1 MQIDFLGIQA
11 FLAVVECRSFS
22 QAATRLHLSQT
33 AVSHRMRKL
42 EESLGTPLVVRTSRG
57 IALTESGEALLPM
70 ARSAVQ
76 QLQTSCEAIRRDGR
90 QAPRWV
96 AFGCIPTLASVV
108 VPLLRERH
116 DALGEVQ
123 LRLFDA
129 TPGEIVELVQ
139 GRAAAFGLTVAQ
151 EPLPGVVL
159 EPLGDEPFVLAC
171 PADHPMA
178 RQTSVG
184 WDELADHPLIRISLP
199 SGNSL
204 TIDSALGSRRTQ
216 LRWRYEAQR
225 TAMALDMVGGGLG
238 LTVVPQLCLGDRPDL
253 VGVPLVAPAVARTL
267 VLVRRDD
274 EPLEGPQRQ
283 LADALTQR
291 IRQRL
296 AHEPGASRP
305 PNNSFAPGPVSS

>member
-76 QLQTSCEAIRRDGR
+76 QLQSSCESVRRHGR
-90 QAPRWV
+90 QAPRWL
-96 AFGCIPTLASVV
+96 AFGCIPTLAGAV
-108 VPLLRERH
+108 VPLLRELRPSLG
-116 DALGEVQ
+116 DAQ

-129 TPGEIVELVQ
+129 SPGEIVELVQ
-139 GRAAAFGLTVAQ
+139 GRVAAFGLTVAQ

-159 EPLGDEPFVLAC
+159 EPLGDETFVLAC
-171 PADHPMA
+171 PADHPLA
-178 RQTSVG
+178 QRPEVG
-184 WDELADHPLIRISLP
+184 WAELAEHPLIRISLP

-204 TIDSALGSRRTQ
+204 TIDSALGARRAQ
-216 LRWRYEAQR
+216 VRWRYEAQR
-225 TAMALDMVGGGLG
+225 TAMALDMVRGGLG
-238 LTVVPQLCLGDRPDL
+238 LTVVPRLCLGDVPGL
-253 VGVPLVAPAVARTL
+253 VGVPVVAPAVARTL
-267 VLVRRDD
+267 VLARRDD
-274 EPLEGPQRQ
+274 EPLDGPQRQ
-283 LADALTQR
+283 LANALTGR
-291 IRQRL
+291 IRQLL
-296 AHEPGASRP
+296 AEFP
-305 PNNSFAPGPVSS
+305 